1 MRYGSNKIK
10 CFSCGCNRLSRSRY
24 FCTIWKVFIPIE
36 SGRRS
41 TTTFINKRELRLD
54 NCTLSCE
61 LQLSRTNWC
70 MNFFPSL
77 RRLLIRSRRF
87 EVRLLLK
94 NTLMWFS
101 KVFYVVIVMWFLL
114 LKVNLSLFQLQKLK
128 LDFVS
133 WMNFQICRPSIWRMH
148 IDLKNIQY
156 KTNQSWRIFR
166 PILTVVSVAA
176 ASQPT
181 HVENSAFVDGSVGQS
196 NTFSVTHAFSI
207 EHSVSIVPNVP
218 PSPPIPTNT
227 HPMQTIYKS
236 GIHNLKFTLPS
247 S

>member
-1 MRYGSNKIK
+1 
-10 CFSCGCNRLSRSRY
+10 
-24 FCTIWKVFIPIE
+24 
-36 SGRRS
+36 
-41 TTTFINKRELRLD
+41 
-54 NCTLSCE
+54 
-61 LQLSRTNWC
+61 
-70 MNFFPSL
+70 
-77 RRLLIRSRRF
+77 
-87 EVRLLLK
+87 
-94 NTLMWFS
+94 
-101 KVFYVVIVMWFLL
+101 
-114 LKVNLSLFQLQKLK
+114 
-128 LDFVS
+128 
-133 WMNFQICRPSIWRMH
+133 MH

-181 HVENSAFVDGSVGQS
+181 HVENSAFVDGSVGLS

>member
-54 NCTLSCE
+54 NYTLSSE

-77 RRLLIRSRRF
+77 RRLWIRSRRF

-101 KVFYVVIVMWFLL
+101 KVFYVVIVMRFLL
-114 LKVNLSLFQLQKLK
+114 LKVNLSLFQLQKLMV
-128 LDFVS
+128 LLGS
-133 WMNFQICRPSIWRMH
+133 QTLFQWLMLFLLS
-148 IDLKNIQY
+148 IQY
-156 KTNQSWRIFR
+156 LLFLMYPLLLPYLLILILCKQYTNLEYI
-166 PILTVVSVAA
+166 T
-176 ASQPT
+176 
-181 HVENSAFVDGSVGQS
+181 
-196 NTFSVTHAFSI
+196 
-207 EHSVSIVPNVP
+207 
-218 PSPPIPTNT
+218 
-227 HPMQTIYKS
+227 
-236 GIHNLKFTLPS
+236 
-247 S
+247 